1 MVNPDRRYQRTP
13 RSQRQSYLALVR
25 EADQQRRAYGHA
37 GLGDLAISEGKPE
50 AAVQHLKQ
58 ALKLAPLEPHYYYL
72 LGFAYGQLE
81 RWQEAERFLQ
91 KAVELEPGSA
101 EYLRCLGWALCNSGK
116 VQQGRE
122 LLEKARMMEPRNPYI
137 LSDLATSCLTS
148 GEFDLA
154 RRYAIEARSLA
165 PDDPLIESL
174 VLVIERV
181 APEEG
186 W

>member
-25 EADQQRRAYGHA
+25 EADEQRCAYGHA

-50 AAVQHLKQ
+50 AAAQHLKK
-58 ALKLAPLEPHYYYL
+58 ALKLARLEPHYYYL

-101 EYLRCLGWALCNSGK
+101 EYLRCLGWVLCNSGK
-116 VQQGRE
+116 VEQGRE
-122 LLEKARMMEPRNPYI
+122 LLEKA
-137 LSDLATSCLTS
+137 
-148 GEFDLA
+148 
-154 RRYAIEARSLA
+154 
-165 PDDPLIESL
+165 
-174 VLVIERV
+174 
-181 APEEG
+181 
-186 W
+186 